1 VIPRT
6 ILIALLAW
14 ALHAQAQEPPA
25 WFSESLLD
33 FREDIVDAAR
43 DGKRLMVY
51 FGQDGCPY
59 CTRLMEVHFRQQAI
73 VDKARKNFIALAIN
87 IWGDRDVAWLDGR
100 KMSEKQFAAMMKV
113 QFTPTLVFLDERG
126 AVVLRINGYYAPERL
141 EAALDFVAGRMERKM
156 AFLDYAAASEKT
168 PAASSLADE
177 PFFMAKPQDLR
188 RQLGAKPLAVLFET
202 VSCAGCDE
210 LHREGFKR
218 PEVLAEIG
226 KFDMVRFV
234 PTDLSAIFTPGA
246 KRQKQKVAEW
256 ARTLNLGYV
265 PTIIFFDSRGRE
277 VFRVEAYVRPFH
289 LAGAFEYVSS
299 GAYTTEPSFQRFLQ
313 AKAER
318 LKKGGATV
326 DLWN

>member
-1 VIPRT
+1 MIART

-59 CTRLMEVHFRQQAI
+59 CKRLMEVHFRQQAI

-100 KMSEKQFAAMMKV
+100 KMSEKQFTAMMKV
-113 QFTPTLVFLDERG
+113 QFTPTIVFFDERG
-126 AVVLRINGYYAPERL
+126 GVVLRINGYYAPERL

-156 AFLDYAAASEKT
+156 AFLDYAAASEKA

-177 PFFMAKPQDLR
+177 PFFIGKPQDLR

-202 VSCAGCDE
+202 TSCAGCDE

-234 PTDLSAIFTPGA
+234 PSDLSAIFTPGA
-246 KRQKQKVAEW
+246 RRQKQKVAEW

>member
-1 VIPRT
+1 MWWV
-6 ILIALLAW
+6 L
-14 ALHAQAQEPPA
+14 
-25 WFSESLLD
+25 
-33 FREDIVDAAR
+33 
-43 DGKRLMVY
+43 
-51 FGQDGCPY
+51 
-59 CTRLMEVHFRQQAI
+59 
-73 VDKARKNFIALAIN
+73 
-87 IWGDRDVAWLDGR
+87 
-100 KMSEKQFAAMMKV
+100 
-113 QFTPTLVFLDERG
+113 G
-126 AVVLRINGYYAPERL
+126 AVIVAAVIVGVLVQRSRSATEQATVTHPTSAAGPHGGVLVGDTNAPVTITEYG
-141 EAALDFVAGRMERKM
+141 DFQC
-156 AFLDYAAASEKT
+156 
-168 PAASSLADE
+168 P
-177 PFFMAKPQDLR
+177 
-188 RQLGAKPLAVLFET
+188 
-202 VSCAGCDE
+202 GCDE

-234 PTDLSAIFTPGA
+234 PSDLSAIFTPGA
-246 KRQKQKVAEW
+246 RRQKQKVAEW